1 MMTVDGVCSV
11 YNTKPASVE
20 AKRLKARAKR
30 QFVEAI
36 SMFASAKGVNA

>member
-1 MMTVDGVCSV
+1 MTVIDGICSV

-20 AKRLKARAKR
+20 AKRLKAKAKR

-36 SMFASAKGVNA
+36 SMFASAQGVNA